1 VLVRPLRVDEPVGGV
16 GTQHPCLRESAHT
29 RTRRGPMWLLSLS
42 LSTSSLKI
50 CGTSAEAG
58 PASAGTAA
66 DVDGMGGD
74 WRTCTKPAYSRGKRE
89 GALGAARFKHGARRQ
104 SVTSGCVPR
113 RQLNACLVG
122 EPCATHTYTRRHTT
136 RASESRHAV
145 LTNDAAALRTS
156 VTGEARRCEGRRPK
170 AEGRRPKAEGRRPKA
185 EGRRRHAGR
194 DRLSYRKFLAT
205 EYHCR

>member
-1 VLVRPLRVDEPVGGV
+1 MPARERTHTHSARPDV
-16 GTQHPCLRESAHT
+16 AA
-29 RTRRGPMWLLSLS
+29 

-50 CGTSAEAG
+50 CGTSSEAG
-58 PASAGTAA
+58 AASAGTAA

-74 WRTCTKPAYSRGKRE
+74 WRTCTKRAYSRGKRE

-122 EPCATHTYTRRHTT
+122 EPCATHTYTHPHSVTRRGPARAVT
-136 RASESRHAV
+136 RC
-145 LTNDAAALRTS
+145 LRT
-156 VTGEARRCEGRRPK
+156 TQRGAPNFLLHEGRRPK

-185 EGRRRHAGR
+185 EG
-194 DRLSYRKFLAT
+194 
-205 EYHCR
+205 